1 MHFNLINVL
10 ICSVAKQAEAPFT
23 LTSSS
28 FANEE
33 PPDCQPPPG
42 WSHVPPAQVLLPFQF
57 TLKNSQREQ
66 SRHMGFSWEDEAG
79 LGESLF

>member
-1 MHFNLINVL
+1 MNWGLFLQIQEEIKV
-10 ICSVAKQAEAPFT
+10 SFT
-23 LTSSS
+23 LTSS
-28 FANEE
+28 
-33 PPDCQPPPG
+33 

-57 TLKNSQREQ
+57 TLKNSQHEQ

>member
-1 MHFNLINVL
+1 MNWGLFLQIQEEIKV
-10 ICSVAKQAEAPFT
+10 SFT

-33 PPDCQPPPG
+33 PPACQPPPG

-57 TLKNSQREQ
+57 TLKNSQHEQ